1 MRPEKEKIL
10 RSHQV
15 VHGQDLEELEINIT
29 EATDEGWRLYGP
41 MQKELYQS
49 YQGREGTTEY
59 YYRYYQQMVK
69 KDHISLSNLAKKR
82 FDEEYGEG
90 F

>member
-1 MRPEKEKIL
+1 MKSEEKIV

-15 VHGQDLEELEINIT
+15 VHGQDIEDLEVNIT

-41 MQKELYQS
+41 MQMELYQS
-49 YQGREGTTEY
+49 YESNNGNTEY

-69 KDHISLSNLAKKR
+69 K
-82 FDEEYGEG
+82 EYV
-90 F
+90 